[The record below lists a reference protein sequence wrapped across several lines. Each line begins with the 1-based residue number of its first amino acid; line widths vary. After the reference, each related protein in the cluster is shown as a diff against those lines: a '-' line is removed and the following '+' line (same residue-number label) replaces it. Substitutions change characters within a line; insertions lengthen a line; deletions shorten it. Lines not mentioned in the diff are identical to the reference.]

1 MKKSMSTQESRA
13 WFTVMIEV
21 LKAEGI
27 LWKNLSIEEQSE
39 YLVKWASG
47 LKDVRTKMANILK

>member
-39 YLVKWASG
+39 YLVKWAKG
-47 LKDVRTKMANILK
+47 LKDVRTTMANILK